1 MYPECVQ
8 INDRDRID
16 NRLTD
21 RKIKRGDMHMEN
33 SVKVINRVGRDISV
47 RVNNAD
53 GVIAVTVEYPENRI
67 RLSHL
72 NPGDVFKADGLKYI
86 VLEHFSNGTTAAIRK
101 DVLQESRVFDFDDN
115 NWKTSNIRR
124 FLNSEYLEEL
134 NEVFGESNIMNH
146 AANLVSLDGLKDYG
160 KCTDKVS
167 LLSVGQYWKYREV
180 IGDILYDSDK
190 EDDSWWLTTP
200 DSTSSGFGGNDMLY
214 VGSMGDIGCSP
225 CNFHR
230 GIRPYFVL
238 RDSAMVVLS
247 GHVESE
253 M

>member
-1 MYPECVQ
+1 
-8 INDRDRID
+8 
-16 NRLTD
+16 
-21 RKIKRGDMHMEN
+21 MEN

-115 NWKTSNIRR
+115 NWKTSSIRR

-134 NEVFGESNIMNH
+134 NEVFGEGNIMNH
-146 AANLVSLDGLKDYG
+146 AANLLSLDGLKDYG

-167 LLSVGQYWKYREV
+167 LLSVGQYWKYREF
-180 IGDILYDSDK
+180 IGDILYES
-190 EDDSWWLTTP
+190 EDTWWLVTP
-200 DSTSSGFGGNDMLY
+200 DSTTSGFGSDGVLH
-214 VGSMGDIGCSP
+214 VGSMGDIGCSV
-225 CNFHR
+225 CNFSKNV
-230 GIRPYFVL
+230 RPYFVL
-238 RDSAMVVLS
+238 RDTVMVILED
-247 GHVESE
+247 HVGN
-253 M
+253 

>member
-1 MYPECVQ
+1 ME
-8 INDRDRID
+8 DRI
-16 NRLTD
+16 
-21 RKIKRGDMHMEN
+21 
-33 SVKVINRVGRDISV
+33 KVINRVGRDISV

-115 NWKTSNIRR
+115 NWKTSSIRR
-124 FLNSEYLEEL
+124 FLNNEYLEDL
-134 NEVFGESNIMNH
+134 MEVFGEGNIMNH
-146 AANLVSLDGLKDYG
+146 VTNLLSLDGLKDYG

-180 IGDILYDSDK
+180 IGDVLYDSDK
-190 EDDSWWLTTP
+190 EDDSWWLITP

-225 CNFHR
+225 SGFRR
-230 GIRPYFVL
+230 GIRPYLVL
-238 RDSAMVVLS
+238 RDSVMVVME
-247 GHVESE
+247 GYVEGRND
-253 M
+253 MMGCKR

>member
-1 MYPECVQ
+1 ME
-8 INDRDRID
+8 DRI
-16 NRLTD
+16 
-21 RKIKRGDMHMEN
+21 
-33 SVKVINRVGRDISV
+33 KVINRVGRDISV

-72 NPGDVFKADGLKYI
+72 NPGDIFKADGEKYI

-101 DVLQESRVFDFDDN
+101 EPLQERRTFDFDSN
-115 NWKTSNIRR
+115 SWKTSNIRR
-124 FLNSEYLEEL
+124 FLNNEYLEDL
-134 NEVFGESNIMNH
+134 MEVFGEGNIMNH
-146 AANLVSLDGLKDYG
+146 VTNLLSLDGLKDYG

-167 LLSVGQYWKYREV
+167 LLSVGRYWRYREV

-190 EDDSWWLTTP
+190 EDDSWWLITP

-230 GIRPYFVL
+230 GIRPCFVL
-238 RDSAMVVLS
+238 RDSVMVVMDE
-247 GHVESE
+247 HVEIE
-253 M
+253 A